1 MESRL
6 EFNTDAPEGITTLF
20 ADVILPLPLPKLYT
34 YRIPGDLNGKVTVGA
49 RAIVQFGKKKVL
61 TAIIAA
67 IHNRPPALYEA
78 KYILDLLDEEPL
90 MNSQQLSLFE
100 WMAEYY
106 MCTLGEVINAALPS
120 GLKLNSESRIQ
131 LNPDYHNDLMAFTSN
146 EYMIIQAL
154 TSKESLSYNEAAHI
168 LGQKSINP
176 IIKSL
181 LKKERIILYEEL
193 REKYIPKKI
202 RKLRLSQPF
211 ESKDKLETLFTE
223 LDKKPKQTEVL
234 LRYLQQVAVFNN
246 KKLNEK
252 GLEKA
257 VFIKLLES
265 ASAYST
271 LLKKN
276 VFEEF
281 DIIVPRFGEAEEA
294 DLKKINLTEVQEKAK
309 REILQEFKSKDT
321 VLLHGITGSGKT
333 EVFIELIKNALQGGS
348 QVLYLLPEIALTTQ
362 IVQRLRKVFGN
373 KMGVYHSRFSDN
385 ERVEIWKGLISGKLS
400 FIVGVRSSVFLPFDN
415 LGLIIIDEEHETSY
429 KQYDPSPRYHARDTS
444 LMLAKLHN
452 AKTVLGSATPSIES
466 YYNAVNG
473 KWGLINLSK
482 RFGDAQLPEIILAD
496 TRIERRNKTMRN
508 DFSSLLVNEIK
519 SALDRKEQA
528 ILFQNRRGY
537 SPYVSCEDCAYIPKC
552 TNCDVS
558 LTLHMYSQ
566 DLRCHYCG
574 HTQVPPSACPACGS
588 GRIKSVGFGTE
599 KIEEDIKLFIPEANV
614 QRMDLDTTRKKNSYE
629 SIIEDFEK
637 GKTNIL
643 VGTQMVS
650 KGLDFDMVSLVGIF
664 DADRMIHFPDF
675 RSHERAF
682 QMITQVSGRAGRKDK
697 KGRVIIQTADI
708 EQALL
713 KKVIEND
720 YEGLYKDEI
729 IEREKFL
736 YPPFCRIIKLTIKNA
751 DKKTAVTG
759 AIELAE
765 LLKQK
770 LGNKR
775 ILGPE
780 APMIN
785 RLRNYYLMDIFIKIE
800 KDKISLKAV
809 KLTITHAIQTFLSNK
824 DYKNS
829 IVQADVDPV

>member
-1 MESRL
+1 MESKL
-6 EFNTDAPEGITTLF
+6 EFNTHAPEGITTLF

-34 YRIPGDLNGKVTVGA
+34 YRIPHDLNEKVSIGA

-61 TAIIAA
+61 TSIIAA
-67 IHNRPPALYEA
+67 IHQKPPALYEA

-90 MNSQQLSLFE
+90 MNSQQLSLYE

-106 MCTLGEVINAALPS
+106 MCNLGEVINAAMPS

-131 LNPDYHNDLMAFTSN
+131 LNPDYHNDLMVFTGQ
-146 EYMIIQAL
+146 EEMIIRAL
-154 TSKESLSYNEAAHI
+154 LSKESLSYNEAAHI
-168 LGQKSINP
+168 LGLKSINP

-181 LKKERIILYEEL
+181 LAKERIILYEEI

-202 RKLRLSQPF
+202 KKLRLSQ
-211 ESKDKLETLFTE
+211 EYNSKEKLETLFKE
-223 LDKKPKQTEVL
+223 LDKKPKQIEAL
-234 LRYLQQVAVFNN
+234 LRYLQQVPVFNN
-246 KKLNEK
+246 PTLNK
-252 GLEKA
+252 SGLEKIK
-257 VFIKLLES
+257 FIGSLES
-265 ASAYST
+265 ASAYNT
-271 LLKKN
+271 LLKKK

-281 DIIVPRFGEAEEA
+281 DLIIPRFGEGEETKFK
-294 DLKKINLTEVQEKAK
+294 DIKLTDTQEKAK
-309 REILQEFKSKDT
+309 GEILQLFKTKET

-333 EVFIELIKNALQGGS
+333 EVFIELIKNALDGGS

-373 KMGVYHSRFSDN
+373 KMGVYHSKFSDN
-385 ERVEIWKGLISGKLS
+385 ERVDIWKGLISGKLS
-400 FIVGVRSSVFLPFDN
+400 FIVGVRSSIFLPFDN

-429 KQYDPSPRYHARDTS
+429 KQYDPAPRYHARDTS

-466 YYNAVNG
+466 YYNAVTE
-473 KWGLINLSK
+473 KWGLVKLSQ
-482 RFGDAQLPEIILAD
+482 RFGDAQLPEIVLAD
-496 TRIERRNKTMRN
+496 TRKERRNKTMRN
-508 DFSSLLVNEIK
+508 DFSGLLVNEIQ
-519 SALDRKEQA
+519 SALERKEQA

-537 SPYVSCEDCAYIPKC
+537 SPYISCEDCAYIPKC
-552 TNCDVS
+552 QNCDVS

-574 HTQVPPSACPACGS
+574 HTQAPPVNCPACGS

-629 SIIEDFEK
+629 SIIGDFEK

-650 KGLDFDMVSLVGIF
+650 KGLDFDKVSLVGIF

-682 QMITQVSGRAGRKDK
+682 QMLTQVSGRAGRKDK
-697 KGRVIIQTADI
+697 KGRVVIQTADT
-708 EQALL
+708 EQLIL
-713 KKVIEND
+713 KKVIGND

-729 IEREKFL
+729 AEREKFL
-736 YPPFCRIIKLTIKNA
+736 YPPFCRIIKLTFKDV
-751 DKKTAVTG
+751 DKKTVHQG
-759 AIELAE
+759 ARALSE
-765 LLKQK
+765 LLKER
-770 LGNKR
+770 LGDKR

-780 APMIN
+780 APLID

-800 KDKISLKAV
+800 KDISLKAV
-809 KLTITHAIQTFLSNK
+809 KLSIIQTIQTFLSDK

-829 IVQADVDPV
+829 FVQTDVDPV

>member
-1 MESRL
+1 MESKL
-6 EFNTDAPEGITTLF
+6 EFNIHAPEGITTLF

-34 YRIPGDLNGKVTVGA
+34 YRIPHDLNEKVQIGA

-61 TAIIAA
+61 TSIIAA
-67 IHNRPPALYEA
+67 IHQQPPALYEA

-90 MNSQQLSLFE
+90 MNSKQLRLYE

-106 MCTLGEVINAALPS
+106 MCNLGEVINAALPS

-131 LNPDYHNDLMAFTSN
+131 LNPDYHNDLMSFTGK
-146 EYMIIQAL
+146 EEMIIQAL
-154 TSKESLSYNEAAHI
+154 HNKESLSYNEAAHI
-168 LGQKSINP
+168 LGLKSINP

-181 LKKERIILYEEL
+181 LAKERIILYEEI
-193 REKYIPKKI
+193 REKYVPKKI
-202 RKLRLSQPF
+202 KKLRLS
-211 ESKDKLETLFTE
+211 EEYNNKEKLELLFKE

-234 LRYLQQVAVFNN
+234 LRYLQQVPVFNDSSLN
-246 KKLNEK
+246 KAGVEK
-252 GLEKA
+252 
-257 VFIKLLES
+257 VRFINQLES
-265 ASAYST
+265 ASAYNT

-276 VFEEF
+276 IFEEF
-281 DIIVPRFGEAEEA
+281 DLIVPRFGEEEETKFK
-294 DLKKINLTEVQEKAK
+294 DIRLTEAQEKAK
-309 REILQEFKSKDT
+309 EEILHSFKSKET

-333 EVFIELIKNALQGGS
+333 EVFIELIKNALDGGS

-362 IVQRLRKVFGN
+362 IVQRLRKIFGN
-373 KMGVYHSRFSDN
+373 KMGVYHSKFSDN
-385 ERVEIWKGLISGKLS
+385 ERVDIWKGLISGKLS
-400 FIVGVRSSVFLPFDN
+400 FIVGVRSSIFLPFDN

-429 KQYDPSPRYHARDTS
+429 KQYDPAPRYHARDTS

-466 YYNAVNG
+466 YYNAVTE
-473 KWGLINLSK
+473 KWGLVKLDK
-482 RFGDAQLPEIILAD
+482 RFGEAQLPEIILAD
-496 TRIERRNKTMRN
+496 TRKERRNKTMRN
-508 DFSSLLVNEIK
+508 DFSGLLVNEIK
-519 SALDRKEQA
+519 SALEKKEQA

-537 SPYVSCEDCAYIPKC
+537 SPYISCEDCAYIPKC
-552 TNCDVS
+552 QNCDVS

-574 HTQVPPSACPACGS
+574 HTQAPPANCPACGS

-599 KIEEDIKLFIPEANV
+599 KIEEDIKLFIPEASV

-629 SIIEDFEK
+629 SIIGDFEK

-650 KGLDFDMVSLVGIF
+650 KGLDFDKVSLVGIF

-682 QMITQVSGRAGRKDK
+682 QMLTQVSGRAGRKDK
-697 KGRVIIQTADI
+697 NGKVVIQTADT
-708 EQALL
+708 EQTLL
-713 KKVIEND
+713 KKVIGND

-729 IEREKFL
+729 AERENFL
-736 YPPFCRIIKLTIKNA
+736 YPPFCRIIKLTFKDA
-751 DKKTAVTG
+751 DKKKAHQG
-759 AIELAE
+759 AKALAE
-765 LLKQK
+765 LLKER
-770 LGNKR
+770 LGGKR

-780 APMIN
+780 APLID

-800 KDKISLKAV
+800 KDISQKAV
-809 KLTITHAIQTFLSNK
+809 KLSVSQVIQTILSDK

-829 IVQADVDPV
+829 YIQADVDPV

>member
-1 MESRL
+1 MESKL
-6 EFNTDAPEGITTLF
+6 EFNTHTPEGITTLF

-34 YRIPGDLNGKVTVGA
+34 YRVPHDLNDKVSVGA

-61 TAIIAA
+61 TSIIAA
-67 IHNRPPALYEA
+67 IHQQPPALYEA

-90 MNSQQLSLFE
+90 MNSQQLKLYE
-100 WMAEYY
+100 WMSQYY
-106 MCTLGEVINAALPS
+106 MCNLGEVINAALPS

-131 LNPDYHNDLMAFTSN
+131 LNPDYNNNLMAFTGQ
-146 EYMIIQAL
+146 EEMIIQTL
-154 TSKESLSYNEAAHI
+154 LVKESLSYNEAAHI
-168 LGQKSINP
+168 LGLKSINP

-181 LKKERIILYEEL
+181 LAKERIILYEEI
-193 REKYIPKKI
+193 REKYVPKKI
-202 RKLRLSQPF
+202 KKLKLSQ
-211 ESKDKLETLFTE
+211 EYNNKVKLEALFKE
-223 LDKKPKQTEVL
+223 LEKKPKQTEVL
-234 LRYLQQVAVFNN
+234 LRYLQQVPVFNN
-246 KKLNEK
+246 PALNK
-252 GLEKA
+252 AGLERIS
-257 VFIKLLES
+257 FINLLES
-265 ASAYST
+265 ASAYNT
-271 LLKKN
+271 LFKKN

-281 DIIVPRFGEAEEA
+281 ELIVPRFGEGEETKFK
-294 DLKKINLTEVQEKAK
+294 DIKLTDAQEKAK
-309 REILQEFKSKDT
+309 TEILDSFKSKET

-333 EVFIELIKNALQGGS
+333 EVFIELIKNALDGGS

-373 KMGVYHSRFSDN
+373 KMGVYHSKFSDN
-385 ERVEIWKGLISGKLS
+385 ERVDIWKGLISGKLS
-400 FIVGVRSSVFLPFDN
+400 FIVGVRSSIFLPFDN

-429 KQYDPSPRYHARDTS
+429 KQYDPAPRYHARDTS

-466 YYNAVNG
+466 YYNAITER
-473 KWGLINLSK
+473 WGLVKLSK
-482 RFGDAQLPEIILAD
+482 RFGDAELPEIILAD
-496 TRIERRNKTMRN
+496 TRKERRNKTMRN
-508 DFSSLLVNEIK
+508 DFSGLLVNEIK
-519 SALDRKEQA
+519 SALERKEQA

-537 SPYVSCEDCAYIPKC
+537 SPYISCEDCAYIPKC
-552 TNCDVS
+552 QNCDVS

-574 HTQVPPSACPACGS
+574 HTQAPPINCPACGS

-629 SIIEDFEK
+629 NIIGDFEK

-650 KGLDFDMVSLVGIF
+650 KGLDFDKVSLVGIF

-682 QMITQVSGRAGRKDK
+682 QMMTQVSGRAGRKAK
-697 KGRVIIQTADI
+697 KGRVIIQTADT

-713 KKVIEND
+713 KKVISND

-729 IEREKFL
+729 AERENFL
-736 YPPFCRIIKLTIKNA
+736 YPPFCRIIKLTFKDI
-751 DKKTAVTG
+751 DRKKVHQG
-759 AIELAE
+759 AQGLSE
-765 LLKQK
+765 LLKER
-770 LGNKR
+770 LGGRR

-780 APMIN
+780 APLID

-800 KDKISLKAV
+800 KDISLKAV
-809 KLTITHAIQTFLSNK
+809 KFSVGQTIQTFLSDK

-829 IVQADVDPV
+829 YIQADVDPV

>member
-1 MESRL
+1 MESKL
-6 EFNTDAPEGITTLF
+6 EFNTYAPEGIITLF

-34 YRIPGDLNGKVTVGA
+34 YRIPNDLNDKVKVGA

-61 TAIIAA
+61 TSIIAA

-78 KYILDLLDEEPL
+78 KYILDLLDEEAL
-90 MNSQQLSLFE
+90 MNSQQLSLYE

-106 MCTLGEVINAALPS
+106 MCNLGEVINAALPS

-131 LNPDYHNDLMAFTSN
+131 LNPDYHNDLMAFTGN
-146 EYMIIQAL
+146 EEMIIQAL
-154 TSKESLSYNEAAHI
+154 ESKESLSYNEAAHI

-181 LKKERIILYEEL
+181 LAKERIILYEEV
-193 REKYIPKKI
+193 REKYVPKKV
-202 RKLRLSQPF
+202 RKLRLT
-211 ESKDKLETLFTE
+211 ELYNDKTKLETIFKE
-223 LDKKPKQTEVL
+223 FEKKTKQTEVI
-234 LRYLQQVAVFNN
+234 LRYLQQVPVFNN
-246 KKLNEK
+246 KEINTK
-252 GLEKA
+252 GLEKIG
-257 VFIKLLES
+257 FIKLLES
-265 ASAYST
+265 SSAYNT

-276 VFEEF
+276 IFEEF
-281 DIIVPRFGEAEEA
+281 DLIVPRFGDGE
-294 DLKKINLTEVQEKAK
+294 DGKLKDIKLTEAQEKAK
-309 REILQEFKSKDT
+309 KEILHEFKSKDT
-321 VLLHGITGSGKT
+321 ILLHGITGSGKT
-333 EVFIELIKNALQGGS
+333 EVFIELIKNALEGGS

-373 KMGVYHSRFSDN
+373 KMGVYHSKFSDN
-385 ERVEIWKGLISGKLS
+385 ERVDIWKGLISGKLS
-400 FIVGVRSSVFLPFDN
+400 FIVGVRSSIFLPFDN

-429 KQYDPSPRYHARDTS
+429 KQYDPAPRYHARDTS

-466 YYNAVNG
+466 YYNAITG
-473 KWGLINLSK
+473 KWGLVKLRK
-482 RFGDAQLPEIILAD
+482 RFGDAELPEIILAD
-496 TRIERRNKTMRN
+496 IRLERRNKTMRN
-508 DFSSLLVNEIK
+508 DFSGLLVNEIK
-519 SALDRKEQA
+519 SAIERKEQA

-537 SPYVSCEDCAYIPKC
+537 SPYISCEDCAYIPKC
-552 TNCDVS
+552 QNCDVS

-574 HTQVPPSACPACGS
+574 HTQAPPLNCPACGS
-588 GRIKSVGFGTE
+588 GRIKSIGFGTE
-599 KIEEDIKLFIPEANV
+599 KIEEDIKLFVPEANV

-629 SIIEDFEK
+629 SIISDFEK

-650 KGLDFDMVSLVGIF
+650 KGLDFDKVSLVGIF

-682 QMITQVSGRAGRKDK
+682 QMMTQVSGRAGRKDK
-697 KGRVIIQTADI
+697 KGRVIIQTSDT
-708 EQALL
+708 EQLLL
-713 KKVIEND
+713 KKVISND
-720 YEGLYKDEI
+720 YEGLYKEEI
-729 IEREKFL
+729 AERENFH
-736 YPPFCRIIKLTIKNA
+736 YPPFCRIIKLTFKDA
-751 DKKTAVTG
+751 DKKKTHQG
-759 AIELAE
+759 AQGLSE

-770 LGNKR
+770 LGSKR

-780 APMIN
+780 APLID

-809 KLTITHAIQTFLSNK
+809 KLSIAQAIQTFLSDK

-829 IVQADVDPV
+829 FIQVDVDPV